1 MSEMGHDN
9 MDAPEGHLEALK
21 PLMQQAMALREEG
34 KDEEASKMLREIL
47 RAEPRLAEPRLELSH
62 IAAAAS
68 DWPEAENQAR
78 MAVDALRSGGQWTL
92 DLEPGQILSFALNLL
107 GEVVVR
113 DLEEGDLL
121 MVDRPLF
128 VTRWNEASNC
138 FREALEQDNANRDA
152 RTNCIHYRPMDENQS
167 VDSSSLP
174 APSSSDDS

>member
-1 MSEMGHDN
+1 MSETGHDN
-9 MDAPEGHLEALK
+9 IDAPEGYLEELQ
-21 PLMQQAMALREEG
+21 PLMRQAMALRDEG
-34 KDEEASKMLREIL
+34 KDEEASKVLREIL
-47 RAEPRLAEPRLELSH
+47 RSEPRLAEPRLELSH
-62 IAAAAS
+62 IAASAC

-92 DLEPGQILSFALNLL
+92 DLEPSQILSFALNLL
-107 GEVVVR
+107 GEVLVR

-121 MVDRPLF
+121 MVDRPRF

-167 VDSSSLP
+167 LESSSLP
-174 APSSSDDS
+174 APSADDS